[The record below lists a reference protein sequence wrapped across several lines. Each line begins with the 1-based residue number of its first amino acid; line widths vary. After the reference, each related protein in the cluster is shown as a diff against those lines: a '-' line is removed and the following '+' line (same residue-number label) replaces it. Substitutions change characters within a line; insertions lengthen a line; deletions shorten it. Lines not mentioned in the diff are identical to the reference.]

1 MKHSPQIYAS
11 ALLEIPEKS
20 LTAAVFRNLLRIL
33 RKNNDLVK
41 LPRIL
46 SELKKQYRKKYGTKD
61 VEIALARSDEK
72 ITREI
77 QHVLGLK
84 TEPRITIKKELL
96 GGAVIT
102 INDEILID
110 GSIQTRL
117 PKLFYRAS

>member
-20 LTAAVFRNLLRIL
+20 LTAAVFRNFLRIL

-117 PKLFYRAS
+117 PKLFYRVS